1 MRILNGILLLACAF
15 AKASQLSLMIMETL
29 LMNVLAGKFG
39 MKIAV
44 PANPASIK
52 ANAIHTHSSSIQTTA
67 NAIVFPNVVRRMKYS
82 IP

>member
-29 LMNVLAGKFG
+29 LMNALAGKFG

-44 PANPASIK
+44 PANPATI
-52 ANAIHTHSSSIQTTA
+52 
-67 NAIVFPNVVRRMKYS
+67 
-82 IP
+82 